1 MGLEQ
6 LSKGL
11 SKALKR
17 SKPVHATMPRRRRA
31 ALCVLATAR
40 ALTLPKL
47 RRRQQA
53 PTPEEL
59 ETWLDTAASVRVR
72 APPQTCY
79 DAYSDL
85 TRMPEWCP
93 LLSRVTFDEVTR
105 QSEWR
110 MGFKGVSVGWTAQNL
125 EERAPEVLK
134 WTSQAGTENF
144 GAATFASVDGGK
156 ACDVEVKI
164 TYRTPRVVVG
174 LVEGRRAQ
182 AIIRSLL
189 RATLVRFQKSLEG
202 MFPEDAPI
210 EARRFEA

>member
-110 MGFKGVSVGWTAQNL
+110 MGYKGVSVG
-125 EERAPEVLK
+125 
-134 WTSQAGTENF
+134 
-144 GAATFASVDGGK
+144 
-156 ACDVEVKI
+156 
-164 TYRTPRVVVG
+164 
-174 LVEGRRAQ
+174 
-182 AIIRSLL
+182 
-189 RATLVRFQKSLEG
+189 
-202 MFPEDAPI
+202 
-210 EARRFEA
+210 